1 MPSGMFIRRRSEN
14 NFVKEYPTP
23 MSSVATEWLAD
34 LEHRENISIQHVRNK
49 GEFPVGPK
57 LLPVDG
63 YCL

>member
-14 NFVKEYPTP
+14 NFVKEYP
-23 MSSVATEWLAD
+23 SVATEWLAD
-34 LEHRENISIQHVRNK
+34 LEQHENISIQHARNK
-49 GEFPVGPK
+49 GEFPVGPN